1 MNDSAIDSC
10 FRAQRSGQRLF
21 SLIAVLG
28 TLLLGACAE
37 EPLPQR
43 SVSVDDCLTNVEL
56 DQLGEA
62 IQRCDKVV
70 AAFPTQPQPLNERF
84 LLHWLNGDEKA
95 ACRDIRQA
103 DTLARRLPPGRLD
116 PQLRRDL
123 DLRLASCSAPPGPKA
138 QGPAAAPPAKSAQR

>member
-10 FRAQRSGQRLF
+10 SRARRSRQRLV

-43 SVSVDDCLTNVEL
+43 SLSVDDCLTNVEL
-56 DQLGEA
+56 DQLDEA

-70 AAFPTQPQPLNERF
+70 AAFPSQPQPLNERF
-84 LLHWLNGDEKA
+84 LLHWLKGDEKA

-116 PQLRRDL
+116 RQLRRDL
-123 DLRLASCSAPPGPKA
+123 DLRLASCSDPRGPKA
-138 QGPAAAPPAKSAQR
+138 QGPAAAPAAGSTQR